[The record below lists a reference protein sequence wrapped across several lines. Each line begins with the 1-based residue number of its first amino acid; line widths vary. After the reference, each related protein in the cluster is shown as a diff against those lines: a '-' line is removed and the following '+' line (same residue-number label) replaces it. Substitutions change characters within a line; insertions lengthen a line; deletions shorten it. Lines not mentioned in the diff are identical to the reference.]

1 MHYLFASQTA
11 HVGALY
17 SAFLAMNLAAG
28 VPPLLAVLALGYST
42 NLFGALTHYSSGQ
55 AAVYFGGNVS
65 WSSSKAFLV
74 LLSIPKNAFPK
85 CLKSLRKW
93 VALFETIMH
102 YNGQT
107 AVCFGGEG

>member
-1 MHYLFASQTA
+1 MSAALTFAEPPVQARPAFPAFDLDFRQMILYLLTLYCTSQVVYFTVHYLFASQTA

-55 AAVYFGGNVS
+55 AAVYFGGKDS
-65 WSSSKAFLV
+65 
-74 LLSIPKNAFPK
+74 
-85 CLKSLRKW
+85 
-93 VALFETIMH
+93 
-102 YNGQT
+102 
-107 AVCFGGEG
+107 